1 MLLLCDFLGVL
12 YYESGVLVCVGGRGE
27 WYVAHSRSLPLSH
40 CCFVIYLIL
49 NKMLIWVHNID
60 GTRMVLVVLDC
71 SQCLRDVSCV

>member
-1 MLLLCDFLGVL
+1 LLCDFLGVSC
-12 YYESGVLVCVGGRGE
+12 YESGVLVCVGGRGE

-40 CCFVIYLIL
+40 CCCVIYLIL